1 MHFYR
6 SRQPQAT
13 KKGKRG
19 TMASFIRPD
28 KDAASFQRRPERER
42 NSSVPEK
49 EGKKRKRE
57 ERILGLVRRETER
70 EMPVCGLQSET
81 GGYGHTV
88 TQSVL

>member
-6 SRQPQAT
+6 SRQPRAT

-49 EGKKRKRE
+49 EGKKRGE
-57 ERILGLVRRETER
+57 ERILGLVRRETQR
-70 EMPVCGLQSET
+70 EMPVCGTLV
-81 GGYGHTV
+81 HF
-88 TQSVL
+88 

>member
-57 ERILGLVRRETER
+57 EKKESEDWSGERTER
-70 EMPVCGLQSET
+70 ERCQCVGCKARQEV
-81 GGYGHTV
+81 TV
-88 TQSVL
+88 IL